1 MATVF
6 YNEKIVIGDR
16 KQVQD
21 LRKTTEVEEEEVIGD
36 GFCLL
41 LSTFLLLVSFV
52 FHPSVFLALG
62 GT

>member
-1 MATVF
+1 M
-6 YNEKIVIGDR
+6 GDR

-36 GFCLL
+36 EFCL

>member
-1 MATVF
+1 M
-6 YNEKIVIGDR
+6 GDR

-21 LRKTTEVEEEEVIGD
+21 LRKTTEVEEEEVTGD
-36 GFCLL
+36 EFCL

>member
-1 MATVF
+1 MSTVF
-6 YNEKIVIGDR
+6 YNEKIVMGDR

-36 GFCLL
+36 EFCL

>member
-1 MATVF
+1 MSTVF
-6 YNEKIVIGDR
+6 YNEKIVMGDR

-21 LRKTTEVEEEEVIGD
+21 LRKTTEVEEEEVTGD
-36 GFCLL
+36 EFCL